1 MLSAMFMGFLETRAQ
16 VGPAPFVQWSAYLG
30 FNATAVLDSLLDE
43 DTSTIFIAYVLGSA
57 TGTGPGYLAAL
68 DAGLKAVRWTYT
80 EATLTFVSIPA
91 HAAMFLS
98 SSRDLLMAAVLPA
111 SKIERLQAFSVSSGV
126 VAWNAAIEVKHTYA
140 IFAPG
145 TPVLPALASGRI
157 GGGVAAISPIAGTL
171 VLLDEATGTATW
183 TSEALPVDSGS
194 QRLAAFDPSHTR
206 IVVAQGNSTMSRVL
220 VFDAATGAL
229 LWSVALDGS
238 VLGSISVGADSI
250 VTASA
255 PSVSLSSPAT
265 LQSFALLNGA
275 QTWSVMAAAPIFPA
289 GVATGTSFVRH
300 VPAGIL
306 ASLDAGTAGSGLTGG
321 ATLYLHDVTTGVE
334 LWRWQPPVSA
344 LPNATQTSAPAAV
357 TFATSF
363 PYAPRSQAPL
373 LSADGATAY
382 VGSTCQNATDS
393 SQPLVCAAPGIYA
406 VTLASSTEAWA
417 MNLETVDTLLPE
429 ALGSGGSETVV
440 ALASSNATS
449 DASYEL
455 LSLANGSVTWAFG
468 VASPFAQLIALGSN
482 GTAAYVLDTDPATS
496 LSRVLVLGAPESAT
510 SSQAPSPSP
519 SPPSAASAAST
530 APLSVPGIVGAALGG
545 TAAVI
550 AAAAAFVWGLLLL
563 RRRDAATGKSVSSGD
578 ASVYSPVGGKAET
591 APLIP

>member
-1 MLSAMFMGFLETRAQ
+1 MFMVFIETRAQ
-16 VGPAPFVQWSAYLG
+16 VGPAPSVHLSAYLG

-43 DTSTIFIAYVLGSA
+43 DSSTLFIAYVLGSS

-80 EATLTFVSIPA
+80 DATLTFVSIPA

-126 VAWNAAIEVKHTYA
+126 IAWNAAVEVKHTYA

-145 TPVLPALASGRI
+145 SPVLPALASASI
-157 GGGVAAISPIAGTL
+157 GGGVAAISPVAGSL
-171 VLLDEATGTATW
+171 VLLDEGSGTATW

-194 QRLAAFDPSHTR
+194 QRLAAFDPSRTR

-229 LWSVALDGS
+229 LWSVALDGA

-255 PSVSLSSPAT
+255 PSASLSSPAT

-275 QTWSVMAAAPIFPA
+275 QTWSVLAAAPI
-289 GVATGTSFVRH
+289 ATGSSFVRH

-306 ASLDAGTAGSGLTGG
+306 ASFDAGAAGNGVAGG
-321 ATLYLHDVTTGVE
+321 TTLYLHDLTSGAE
-334 LWRWQPPVSA
+334 RWSWQPPMDA
-344 LPNATQTSAPAAV
+344 LPNATQTSAPSAV
-357 TFATSF
+357 TFSTSF

-393 SQPLVCAAPGIYA
+393 SQPLVCASPGIYA
-406 VTLASSTEAWA
+406 VALATSAKAWA
-417 MNLETVDTLLPE
+417 VNLDTVDTLLPE
-429 ALGSGGSETVV
+429 ALGGGSSGTVV

-468 VASPFAQLIALGSN
+468 VSSPIAQLIALGSN

-519 SPPSAASAAST
+519 SPPPAAAAASST
-530 APLSVPGIVGAALGG
+530 APLSVPAIVGAALGG
-545 TAAVI
+545 TAAII
-550 AAAAAFVWGLLLL
+550 AAAAALVWGLLLL
-563 RRRDAATGKSVSSGD
+563 RRRDAATGKPVGAGGTAD
-578 ASVYSPVGGKAET
+578 YSRAGGKAEE